1 MDAITVNNLDLYYG
15 HFHALKSVNMKVAE
29 KIITSII
36 GPSGCG
42 KSTLLRTFNRMNDL
56 IEGTYITGEILIN
69 NKNIFD
75 QNTDLD
81 LLRRKVGMVFQR
93 PNPFPL
99 TIFENVAFGLRI
111 HPDIGRKVKE
121 KIPDIVKTSLQSVLL
136 WDEVKNK
143 LNTSA
148 LKLSLE
154 QQQRLCIARLLP
166 IKPEILLMDEPCSA
180 LDPIATSRVEEL
192 LIELKKNYTIVIV
205 THNMQQA
212 ARISD
217 ETGFMLL
224 GELIEFSETK
234 EIFTNPK
241 NKQTENYI
249 TGRFG

>member
-1 MDAITVNNLDLYYG
+1 
-15 HFHALKSVNMKVAE
+15 
-29 KIITSII
+29 
-36 GPSGCG
+36 
-42 KSTLLRTFNRMNDL
+42 MNDL

-99 TIFENVAFGLRI
+99 TIFGKCCIRLKNLY
-111 HPDIGRKVKE
+111 PDIGRVK
-121 KIPDIVKTSLQSVLL
+121 KKYLILL
-136 WDEVKNK
+136 KQVYNRYYCGGSKNK

-192 LIELKKNYTIVIV
+192 LIELKKII
-205 THNMQQA
+205 Q
-212 ARISD
+212 
-217 ETGFMLL
+217 
-224 GELIEFSETK
+224 
-234 EIFTNPK
+234 
-241 NKQTENYI
+241 
-249 TGRFG
+249 